1 MPFLNELDARK
12 VAGTVSRWKLL
23 ARLRWAAYKSIDLYV
38 VDVPVGFECDG
49 ASIPRFFW
57 RLIGPPWGEYA
68 RAAVLHD
75 YLYRFGRIDGKVI
88 TRKRADQIFYDAMI
102 DVGVYP
108 LKAWAMYQAVRLGA
122 GGPWSKYRKV
132 EQAKEGVV

>member
-1 MPFLNELDARK
+1 MPFLDSLDARK

-23 ARLRWAAYKSIDLYV
+23 AQLRWVAYKDLNFYTV
-38 VDVPVGFECDG
+38 NIPEGFECDG

-75 YLYRFGRIDGKVI
+75 YLYRFGKIEEKEI
-88 TRKRADQIFYDAMI
+88 TRKRADQIFYGGMI
-102 DVGVYP
+102 DVGVRP
-108 LKAWAMYQAVRLGA
+108 LKAWAMYQAVRFGA
-122 GGPWSKYRKV
+122 GGPWSKYRKGGKG
-132 EQAKEGVV
+132 ETR